1 MGNWGLWDLPK
12 KLYTW
17 SYDVAPIGYTHLE
30 KSSSYNQYVNVH
42 DSYLINQNTDVCVE
56 AVYHGIDWIY
66 TFSSAA
72 FAFKPKVY
80 YFHFMNTI
88 FDDSFDFYFNS
99 VWYFVLMSS
108 SFQLFWSTMLDLYI
122 NSNLFKFHFLDEWF
136 RFFLASKESSI
147 VYIYHPELLM
157 IKNIIFNEFYN
168 NYFSSLRISV
178 YDAID
183 QESFRSPLMLVPQL
197 LFMIYAAFLLTS
209 FYFSYYFSATKE
221 ESTVDSDYLS
231 ASITVESE
239 KELGSID
246 DLLLCSIVVVYTFG
260 WYFYAHCWSILSV
273 VPELLSVFYLLP
285 VVYYIIFSMPTYL
298 AYDFGIFFL
307 AYLRGVGP
315 SPVLIAELMYDY
327 IAFVAFYLRLVV
339 QGVRLVLM
347 LGTYVS
353 MHDLIL
359 FFSYDQQFMLGSES
373 IWENLSNFS
382 VSFGSFSYLFLFELP
397 MTLLYWAYEL
407 LHTFFVLTA
416 QTVAFFAMVFWLFLF
431 LYSFF
436 VFEKIE
442 NHFKTKRIQRKNLY
456 NNLYRFKN

>member
-1 MGNWGLWDLPK
+1 M
-12 KLYTW
+12 
-17 SYDVAPIGYTHLE
+17 
-30 KSSSYNQYVNVH
+30 
-42 DSYLINQNTDVCVE
+42 
-56 AVYHGIDWIY
+56 
-66 TFSSAA
+66 TF
-72 FAFKPKVY
+72 
-80 YFHFMNTI
+80 
-88 FDDSFDFYFNS
+88 
-99 VWYFVLMSS
+99 
-108 SFQLFWSTMLDLYI
+108 
-122 NSNLFKFHFLDEWF
+122 
-136 RFFLASKESSI
+136 
-147 VYIYHPELLM
+147 
-157 IKNIIFNEFYN
+157 
-168 NYFSSLRISV
+168 
-178 YDAID
+178 
-183 QESFRSPLMLVPQL
+183 
-197 LFMIYAAFLLTS
+197 
-209 FYFSYYFSATKE
+209 FSYYFSATKE

-246 DLLLCSIVVVYTFG
+246 DLLLCSIIIVYTFG